1 VLILL
6 RGYLDT
12 MFLERLRLLMSM
24 DSRLSKVVDV
34 DAAMP
39 RLTLVASG

>member
-12 MFLERLRLLMSM
+12 TFLERLRLSM
-24 DSRLSKVVDV
+24 SRLSKVVDV